1 MRTVFA
7 MGAVVVCVLM
17 GTAASR
23 TSAQSQST
31 PAGITLGER
40 LTISFDRD
48 HSGFLCTVADVRG
61 GFLRCKD
68 EAEETGFG
76 RRTTEHWYNLQKIDQ
91 IDRAPKQE

>member
-7 MGAVVVCVLM
+7 AAVVVMCALM
-17 GTAASR
+17 GAAGSR

-31 PAGITLGER
+31 PAGITLGEK
-40 LTISFDRD
+40 LTIYFDRA

-68 EAEETGFG
+68 EAEVTGFG
-76 RRTTEHWYNLQKIDQ
+76 RRSTEHWYNLQKIDQ
-91 IDRAPKQE
+91 IDRPARQE